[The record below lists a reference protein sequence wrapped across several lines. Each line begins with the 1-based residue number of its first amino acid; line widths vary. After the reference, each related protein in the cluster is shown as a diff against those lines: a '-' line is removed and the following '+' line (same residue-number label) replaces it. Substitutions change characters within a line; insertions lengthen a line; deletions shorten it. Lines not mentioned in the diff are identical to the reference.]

1 MSFGSHRISYPM
13 DRAWQGAQVAVLHY
27 YCTFE
32 TKSKWSI
39 QSCVS
44 CQCWFRFAV
53 ARSRAVAPK
62 AAMRLAQVA
71 RTRCSMACVAPIRNT
86 RRRHID
92 GILCSGLCMKL
103 RKPSEHTSAPG
114 FDRKTLWQQV
124 HFRSLLSTCTYP

>member
-1 MSFGSHRISYPM
+1 MAGCTGGS
-13 DRAWQGAQVAVLHY
+13 V
-27 YCTFE
+27 CTTTIRLKQNLSGPSNHAFLA
-32 TKSKWSI
+32 K
-39 QSCVS
+39 
-44 CQCWFRFAV
+44 CWFRFAV
-53 ARSRAVAPK
+53 ARSGAVAPK

-71 RTRCSMACVAPIRNT
+71 RTTCSMACVAPIRNT

-92 GILCSGLCMKL
+92 GIMRSGLCMKL